1 MMAETN
7 DWVVVNVNIRIQNGA
22 LIKMVQN
29 AKEIVGPDDKGRYR
43 VDTADLLAH
52 LVSRF
57 LDEYDFEAY
66 VNDRRHYP
74 PL

>member
-1 MMAETN
+1 MAETN
-7 DWVVVNVNIRIQNGA
+7 GWVVVNVNIRIQNGA

-52 LVSRF
+52 LVSQF

-66 VNDRRHYP
+66 VTDRRHYP